1 MRLPLKAMLTLAW
14 RNLWR
19 NYRRTGIMLAA
30 IAVGVWAMVF
40 MTALMRGMVDEMV
53 KDGIRSLPGYVQ
65 IHDPAYRDDPSI
77 SNSLLPP
84 DGELLAALEAP
95 EVAAWTARL
104 KVPAVISSERESRG
118 VTLLG
123 VEPVGE
129 QLLSFDAEDI
139 VEGRFLEDAEDRG
152 LVIGAKLARRLDT
165 KLGKRVVIMSQD
177 PENEIAD
184 RGFRVVGIYKAKLES
199 MEETYAYAGRSTL
212 QELLRVGDQVSEIA
226 VLGHDYR
233 DVEDLYRHIEAAA
246 GSDREVLPWQELDT
260 YLSSMMGMMDGFV
273 LVWII
278 VVFLALSFGLV
289 NTMVMAVFERVREIG
304 LMMALGMRPAT
315 ILYQILVESFFLL
328 AIGLGLGNVLAVAS
342 IKPLEGGLDL
352 SVVAEGMAMMGASS
366 TLYPALQARDMVLA
380 SAIVIALGMLTS
392 LLPAWRASRLDPV
405 VAINKT

>member
-1 MRLPLKAMLTLAW
+1 MRLPLKAILTLAW

-30 IAVGVWAMVF
+30 IAVGVWAMIF

-53 KDGIRSLPGYVQ
+53 KDGIRNLPGFVQ
-65 IHDPAYRDDPSI
+65 IHHPAYRDDPSI
-77 SNSLLPP
+77 SNSLPPP

-95 EVAAWTARL
+95 EVVAWTARL

-139 VEGRFLEDAEDRG
+139 VEGRFLEDAKDRG

-165 KLGKRVVIMSQD
+165 ELGKRVVIMSQD

-199 MEETYAYAGRSTL
+199 MEEAYAYAGRSTL
-212 QELLRVGDQVSEIA
+212 QELLRVGEQVSEIA
-226 VLGHDYR
+226 VMGSDYR
-233 DVEDLYRHIEAAA
+233 NVDDLYASVRAAA
-246 GSDREVLPWQELDT
+246 GGDREVLPWQELDS
-260 YLSSMMGMMDGFV
+260 YLSTMMGMMDGFV
-273 LVWII
+273 LIWII

-289 NTMVMAVFERVREIG
+289 NTLVMAVFERVREIG
-304 LMMALGMRPAT
+304 LMQALGMRPST
-315 ILYQILVESFFLL
+315 IMYQILIESFLLL
-328 AIGLGLGNVLAVAS
+328 AIGLGIGNVLAVAS
-342 IKPLEGGLDL
+342 IKPLEGGVDL

-366 TLYPALQARDMVLA
+366 TLYPALQVRDMVLA
-380 SAIVIALGMLTS
+380 SAIVIALGLITS
-392 LLPAWRASRLDPV
+392 LLPAWRAAQYDPV
-405 VAINKT
+405 EAINKT